1 MQLLNT
7 INYYC
12 FIYMPSH
19 TFVNYKFFQTIL
31 FSRSWFGSFISS
43 VNYFKKVNTNKRK
56 FKKVDISNFTTFI
69 INPFLISLYGYSFPL
84 LHSTAGRFYFSAMVI
99 YPLQLLIGTTPA
111 TTFDKLV
118 NIFEHIPSVVAGYL
132 FAIKQLYIN
141 LKKYKKLKKE
151 TKKSIKESV

>member
-43 VNYFKKVNTNKRK
+43 VNY